1 MYTCTN
7 CTGAEMATMANQK
20 KIPHVHD
27 PARTTTTQAAARAD
41 RRKRYSS
48 MTASAIV
55 LAMPDNELEHNARK
69 GGVMA
74 IAEQERRANEA
85 MHSPADM
92 IMPDPELDIGV

>member
-1 MYTCTN
+1 
-7 CTGAEMATMANQK
+7 MANQK

-27 PARTTTTQAAARAD
+27 PARTATPQAAARAE
-41 RRKRYSS
+41 RRKRYQS
-48 MTASAIV
+48 MTASDIV
-55 LAMPDNELEHNARK
+55 RVMPAKELEHNARK

-74 IAEQERRANEA
+74 IAEQERRMNEA